1 MEENK
6 LIRQRLEQLRN
17 RMKESQVE
25 WCYITT
31 CDYHN
36 SEYVTDYFNI
46 RDFFSNF
53 SGSNGT
59 LVLSMEFAGLWT
71 DGRYFIQAEGELAGT
86 GIKLFRMLDE
96 GVPTIPEFFKE
107 SLNTGDTIGFDG
119 RIVSATLGQELAEIA
134 KNSNGSVCAEF
145 DPAEGIWTA
154 ENGRPMLPCTPVKI
168 IKTELSGISTS
179 EKLEQIRADLK
190 KEKTD
195 ALFLSKLDDLMWLF
209 NIRGND
215 VPCNPVVLCHAF
227 LTMEQVVLFIQ
238 KNALTREAVEYFEN
252 MQVQI
257 RGYSE
262 VSEFLKNINNTG
274 HIMLD
279 PKNVSYLF
287 LKNIEEKQTVVK
299 CANPTELKKSVK
311 NEIERKNLREIYLK
325 DSVAVTKFIYQIKK
339 NTNLEETNEFMAAML
354 MDEIRMQIPECFGL
368 SFPTICGYQA
378 NAAMMHYQADA
389 QNAAT
394 LQAEGMLL
402 VDSGGQYDGGT
413 TDVTRTIS
421 LGRVSE
427 QQKEHY
433 TRVSRGMLNLS
444 NAKFLY
450 GCTGRNLDII
460 ARQPLWEAAIDY
472 KCGTGHGIGYML
484 NVHEGPQ
491 SIRWQYNQSNHE
503 TVLEEGMLLSNEPGV
518 YLAGEYGIRIE
529 NIMLCKKGPKN
540 SDGQF
545 MEFETLTFVP
555 LELDAVMIEN
565 LNRDELERLNSYH
578 KQVYEKISPF
588 LEEEERQWLLTA
600 TQII

>member
-1 MEENK
+1 
-6 LIRQRLEQLRN
+6 
-17 RMKESQVE
+17 
-25 WCYITT
+25 
-31 CDYHN
+31 
-36 SEYVTDYFNI
+36 
-46 RDFFSNF
+46 
-53 SGSNGT
+53 
-59 LVLSMEFAGLWT
+59 
-71 DGRYFIQAEGELAGT
+71 
-86 GIKLFRMLDE
+86 
-96 GVPTIPEFFKE
+96 
-107 SLNTGDTIGFDG
+107 
-119 RIVSATLGQELAEIA
+119 
-134 KNSNGSVCAEF
+134 
-145 DPAEGIWTA
+145 
-154 ENGRPMLPCTPVKI
+154 
-168 IKTELSGISTS
+168 
-179 EKLEQIRADLK
+179 
-190 KEKTD
+190 
-195 ALFLSKLDDLMWLF
+195 
-209 NIRGND
+209 
-215 VPCNPVVLCHAF
+215 
-227 LTMEQVVLFIQ
+227 
-238 KNALTREAVEYFEN
+238 
-252 MQVQI
+252 
-257 RGYSE
+257 
-262 VSEFLKNINNTG
+262 
-274 HIMLD
+274 
-279 PKNVSYLF
+279 
-287 LKNIEEKQTVVK
+287 
-299 CANPTELKKSVK
+299 
-311 NEIERKNLREIYLK
+311 
-325 DSVAVTKFIYQIKK
+325 
-339 NTNLEETNEFMAAML
+339 

-555 LELDAVMIEN
+555 LELDAVMREN

-588 LEEEERQWLLTA
+588 LEEEERKWLLDA